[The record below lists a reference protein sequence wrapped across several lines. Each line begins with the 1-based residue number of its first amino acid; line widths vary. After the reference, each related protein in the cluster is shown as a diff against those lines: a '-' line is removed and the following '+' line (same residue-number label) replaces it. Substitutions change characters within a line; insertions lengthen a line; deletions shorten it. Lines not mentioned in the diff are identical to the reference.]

1 MAIAGQGR
9 QQPVFLLGKGLPLTP
24 SRPTF
29 GLVPQGS
36 ELILYLVFVP
46 FALAFCMGLYLRL
59 RASGL
64 LQLVSA
70 GPGGVSG
77 GLRRLLWYG
86 VLQRRV
92 ARRARGWPH
101 LAIFYGFLTLLF
113 GTLVVAL
120 DWDLLRP
127 LGARI
132 LVGSPYLYLET
143 LLDALGLVFVL
154 GLMAALGWR
163 LIKLPSTG
171 ADQRRIQW
179 QFVLLI
185 VGLLYM
191 GLTGFLLEGLR
202 LALRPV
208 PWADWSFVGNALARP
223 LRGFGLAQS
232 GETLYVALW
241 WSHAIVAF
249 TLIAALPY
257 SAFLHSV
264 AAPLN
269 LMAQPG
275 RPQLALDTPF
285 DLRELEAS
293 GNFDVKAGVS
303 TLADLS
309 QAQRFALLACTNC
322 GRCDSVC
329 PAVASGT
336 ALSPRALVQSL
347 RWKQLAGDM
356 QTDLLDSGTLSAPAL
371 WACTTCAACVEAC
384 PVLIRPVDYI
394 VPFRRE
400 LATRQQ
406 FDKRQTEFLGNLGR
420 SFNAYGLP
428 AAQRSQLAA
437 ELAAE
442 LAAQP
447 ADLQR

>member
-1 MAIAGQGR
+1 LANAGAGW
-9 QQPVFLLGKGLPLTP
+9 QQTEFVLREVLQLTP

-29 GLVPQGS
+29 GLVPPGA
-36 ELILYLVFVP
+36 ELILYLLFVP
-46 FALAFCMGLYLRL
+46 FAFAFCVGLYLRL

-64 LQLVSA
+64 VKLVST
-70 GPGGVSG
+70 GLGGVRG
-77 GLRRLLWYG
+77 GLRRLLRYG

-92 ARRARGWPH
+92 AQRARGWPH
-101 LAIFYGFLTLLF
+101 VGLFYGFLTLLF

-132 LVGSPYLYLET
+132 LVGAPYLYLEA
-143 LLDALGLVFVL
+143 LLDALGLVFVFSL
-154 GLMAALGWR
+154 ICALGWR
-163 LIKLPSTG
+163 LIKLPGTS

-208 PWADWSFVGNALARP
+208 PWADWSFVGSTLVRP
-223 LRGFGLAQS
+223 LRTFGLAQR
-232 GETLYVALW
+232 GDTLYVMLW

-275 RPQLALDTPF
+275 RPQLELGTPF

-293 GNFDVKAGVS
+293 GNFDVKAGAS
-303 TLADLS
+303 TLADLNE
-309 QAQRFALLACTNC
+309 AQRFALLACTNC

-347 RWKQLAGDM
+347 RWKQFAGDV

-400 LATRQQ
+400 LATRQRL
-406 FDKRQTEFLGNLGR
+406 DKRQAEFLGNLGR

-428 AAQRSQLAA
+428 ATQRSQLAS
-437 ELAAE
+437 ELAAPPPD
-442 LAAQP
+442 AP
-447 ADLQR
+447 R